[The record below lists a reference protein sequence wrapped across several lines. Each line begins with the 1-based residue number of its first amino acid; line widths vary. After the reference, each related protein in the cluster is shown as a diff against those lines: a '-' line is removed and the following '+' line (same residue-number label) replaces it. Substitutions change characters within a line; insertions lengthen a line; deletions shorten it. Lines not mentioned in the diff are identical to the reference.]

1 MPGVIK
7 IAILANAR
15 EAIANINKTGDAADG
30 LGKKAKNASGG
41 LKNLAGAAVA
51 AGGVAVVGDALRDG
65 VKEAGAF
72 QDAANQTTSALKSN
86 KSLHGLTAAQV
97 QKSSAALESLTGAK
111 IDENDATLAA
121 NKLIRAGVTSQA
133 DLDRALKVSSDVA
146 LGTGK
151 DIGGVSAALSKAL
164 ANPAKAAGVLGKAGV
179 VLSKS
184 QQDAITKLSKTGDA
198 AGAQALIMDALEK
211 KYKGASEAAGT
222 GLTADLGRAQ
232 DAMADA
238 KRDIATAL
246 MPSLSTLA
254 TAFAKNLPGA
264 IAKIVP
270 VFNTL
275 VALVQNPAFLALA
288 GAIAAVVVGMK
299 AYTAIT
305 TVVSAATKVWAAV
318 QAAFNFIMALNPVT
332 LIIIGIVALIAA
344 IVWIATKTTWFQT
357 IWKVVWG
364 GIKAAAVFVF
374 NFLKTYFVA
383 MFTFYKAVFM
393 KGVAAFKAVW
403 GGIKWLWDKA
413 VAVFNSIKAAIATAV
428 AWVATKIALFIVGV
442 KVIWGRIIALK
453 DRAVAVFNSIK
464 GAIATAVDWV
474 KTKIAAFIIGVKVI
488 WGRIMVMVDKAIAFK
503 NRVIGV
509 FKGWLDWMVAL
520 PKKIIDGLLNGLKAG
535 WTKVTDFFKGAI
547 ELIPSG
553 IRDALGISSP
563 SKVMRDLMQKTGDGA
578 ILGLKDSMPGLRK
591 VVGQVSDTI
600 SGGIATDA
608 AVKLHAEATVTRTAA
623 DANAMTARPITINVT
638 VASGVDPVE
647 VGRKTVAAIE
657 AWQARTGKRRLLA

>member
-30 LGKKAKNASGG
+30 LGKKAKNAGGG
-41 LKNLAGAAVA
+41 LKSLAGAAVA

-121 NKLIRAGVTSQA
+121 NKLIRAGITSQA

-184 QQDAITKLSKTGDA
+184 QQDAITNLAKTGDV
-198 AGAQALIMDALEK
+198 AGAQSLIMDALEK

-288 GAIAAVVVGMK
+288 GVIAALVIGMK
-299 AYTAIT
+299 AYAAIT
-305 TVVSAATKVWAAV
+305 AVVSAATKVWAAV

-364 GIKAAAVFVF
+364 AIKAASMAVF
-374 NFLKTYFVA
+374 NFLKGYFVT
-383 MFTFYKAVFM
+383 MFAFYKAVFM
-393 KGVAAFKAVW
+393 KGLAAFKAVW

-413 VAVFNSIKAAIATAV
+413 VAVFNSIKSAIATAIN
-428 AWVATKIALFIVGV
+428 WVATKIA
-442 KVIWGRIIALK
+442 
-453 DRAVAVFNSIK
+453 
-464 GAIATAVDWV
+464 T
-474 KTKIAAFIIGVKVI
+474 FIIGAKII
-488 WGRIMVMVDKAIAFK
+488 WGRIMGLVDKATAFK

-509 FKGWLDWMVAL
+509 FKGWLDWMLAL

-535 WTKVTDFFKGAI
+535 WSKVTEFFKGAI

-553 IRDALGISSP
+553 IRDALGIGSP
-563 SKVMRDLMQKTGDGA
+563 SKVTRDLMRQTGDGA
-578 ILGLKDSMPGLRK
+578 ILGLRDSLPGLRR

-600 SGGIATDA
+600 RGGVTTDA
-608 AVKLHAEATVTRTAA
+608 AVKLRAEATVTGGAA
-623 DANAMTARPITINVT
+623 AAAVGNRYNITINVPPG
-638 VASGVDPVE
+638 ADPAE
-647 VGRKTVAAIE
+647 AGRQFVRILRDYERITGNQVLAA
-657 AWQARTGKRRLLA
+657 